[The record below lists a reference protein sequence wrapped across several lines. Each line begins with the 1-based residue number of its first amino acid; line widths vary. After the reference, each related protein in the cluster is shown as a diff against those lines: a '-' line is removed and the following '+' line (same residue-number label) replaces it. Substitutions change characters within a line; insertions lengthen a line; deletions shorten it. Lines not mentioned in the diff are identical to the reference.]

1 MKAEFIIYLLIMAG
15 TTYLIRLLPMLF
27 IRRKIENEFIRSFLY
42 YVPYSVLTV
51 MTFPAAFF
59 ATDSIISAAVGVVV
73 ASLLALR
80 GKGLVTVAFG
90 SASAILLCDVVQI
103 YLLPILQNVN

>member
-1 MKAEFIIYLLIMAG
+1 MRIEFLLYLLAMAG

-27 IRRKIENEFIRSFLY
+27 IRRKIESKFIKSFLY

-59 ATDSIISAAVGVVV
+59 ATSSVISAAIGVLA
-73 ASLLALR
+73 ASYLAIR
-80 GKGLVTVAFG
+80 GRGLMTVACG
-90 SASAILLCDVVQI
+90 SVVTILAVDIVRI
-103 YLLPILQNVN
+103 YLIPLIL